1 MPAVTCPR
9 CGEPDNLA
17 GKRRPDGTLEVT
29 CNSCGTVWERHGD
42 RRCRLCGSADLR
54 YTPKPLWER
63 GRGEQRTPA
72 GEIPAYACWT
82 CGGTDVTSANANPA
96 KREP

>member
-1 MPAVTCPR
+1 MPAVSCPS
-9 CGEPDNLA
+9 CGEAEDLT
-17 GKRRPDGTLEVT
+17 GERRPDGTLQIT
-29 CNSCGTVWERHGD
+29 CHACETVWERHGD

-72 GEIPAYACWT
+72 GQIPAYACWA
-82 CGGTDVTSANANPA
+82 CGGTDVTGSNPRPASAP
-96 KREP
+96 

>member
-1 MPAVTCPR
+1 MPAVTCPT
-9 CGEPDNLA
+9 CDESDELL

-29 CNSCGTVWERHGD
+29 CQACGSIWERHGD
-42 RRCRLCGSADLR
+42 RRCGLCGSKDLE

-72 GEIPAYACWT
+72 GEIPSYRCWS
-82 CGGTDVTSANANPA
+82 CGGRDVTASKPI
-96 KREP
+96 PPQP